1 MMDKYNL
8 SLLERRIDILS
19 YEIFK
24 LRLELEELKNRVRDI
39 ELTLKLM
46 RGEKT

>member
-1 MMDKYNL
+1 MMDKHNL
-8 SLLERRIDILS
+8 SLLERKIDILS

-24 LRLELEELKNRVRDI
+24 LRIELEELKNRVRDI

-46 RGEKT
+46 RGEET

>member
-1 MMDKYNL
+1 MMDRYNL
-8 SLLERRIDILS
+8 SLLERKIDILS

-39 ELTLKLM
+39 ELTLKII

>member
-1 MMDKYNL
+1 MMDRYNL
-8 SLLERRIDILS
+8 SLLERKIDILS